1 MLTDR
6 AIENPHL
13 REYLRVIRKH
23 GWLIAACFAVVV
35 VAVGVATYVQPP
47 IYSAAT
53 RALIEREG
61 PRVVNIQEVTPSGGG
76 DSSEFFQTQI
86 QIIRSRPVI
95 QRVIDSM
102 NLLERRPAL
111 ARAKDP
117 IDAFLGSVQ
126 VESVRNTRLVEIRV
140 EDTDPKLAAD
150 MANALASGYVQQVLE
165 LKLNAARD
173 ALTWL
178 TAQVSDLKSKVND
191 SELNLQRYREQAGL
205 TSAEEKQSLATKKL
219 GEFNSAYIDAKA
231 KRLELE
237 TRISEIR
244 KGAQNPEALE
254 SSPLVINN
262 PLIQRLKG
270 QLVEL
275 EVQRSKLLKTYRD
288 KHPEV
293 LKIQSQI
300 DEITQKIREEV
311 GRLVQSMESEYTA
324 LKAREAAM
332 VGAVNQYRDEVQ
344 GLAKKEIQ
352 FGILKREADSNQQL
366 YDLLLK
372 RLKETGL
379 SQGLDTNNVR
389 IVEPAIVP
397 YRPVKPRRVMNLA
410 LGAVIGLVV
419 GVATAFFLEYMDDT
433 VRTPDQVENALG
445 VPVFALIPVIP
456 PRNRA

>member
-6 AIENPHL
+6 ALESVHL
-13 REYLRVIRKH
+13 REYLRILRKH
-23 GWLIAACFAVVV
+23 TWLVVACFVVV
-35 VAVGVATYVQPP
+35 VGAVAAGTYVQQP

-61 PRVVNIQEVTPSGGG
+61 PRVVNIQEISPVGGE
-76 DSSEFFQTQI
+76 SAEFFQTQV

-95 QRVIDSM
+95 QRVIEAMD
-102 NLLERRPAL
+102 LLERRPAL
-111 ARAKDP
+111 ARSKDP
-117 IDAFLGSVQ
+117 VDAFLSSVK
-126 VESVRNTRLVEIRV
+126 VEPVRNTRLVEIRV
-140 EDTDPKLAAD
+140 EDTDPKLAAE
-150 MANALASGYVQQVLE
+150 MANAVASGYVRQTLE

-178 TAQVSDLKSKVND
+178 TSQVSDLKSKVNE

-205 TSAEEKQSLATKKL
+205 TSAEEKQNLAAKKL
-219 GEFNSAYIDAKA
+219 GEFNSGYIDAKA

-237 TRISEIR
+237 TRLDEVR
-244 KGAQNPEALE
+244 KGAQSPEALE
-254 SSPLVINN
+254 ASPLVINN

-311 GRLVQSMESEYTA
+311 GRLVQSMESEYKA

-332 VGAVNQYRDEVQ
+332 LAAVSQYRDEVQ

-397 YRPVKPRRVMNLA
+397 YRPIKPRPLLNLA
-410 LGAVIGLVV
+410 LGAIVGLLV
-419 GVATAFFLEYMDDT
+419 GCSMAFFLEYMDDT
-433 VRTPDQVENALG
+433 VRTPDQVESALG

-456 PRNRA
+456 TRNRA

>member
-1 MLTDR
+1 MLSDHV
-6 AIENPHL
+6 IESVHL
-13 REYLRVIRKH
+13 REYLRIVRKH
-23 GWLIAACFAVVV
+23 VWLVVACFVVV
-35 VAVGVATYVQPP
+35 VGAVAMATYVQQP

-61 PRVVNIQEVTPSGGG
+61 PRVVNIQEVTPLGGE
-76 DSSEFFQTQI
+76 SAEFFQTQV

-95 QRVIDSM
+95 QRVIDTM
-102 NLLERRPAL
+102 GLIERRPSL

-117 IDAFLGSVQ
+117 VETFLGSVK
-126 VESVRNTRLVEIRV
+126 VEPVRNTRLVEIRV
-140 EDTDPKLAAD
+140 EDTDPKMAAE
-150 MANALASGYVQQVLE
+150 MANAVATGYVRQTLE

-178 TAQVSDLKSKVND
+178 TTQVSDLRSKVNE
-191 SELNLQRYREQAGL
+191 SELTLQRYREQAGL
-205 TSAEEKQSLATKKL
+205 TSAEERQNLAAKKL

-237 TRISEIR
+237 TRLSEIR
-244 KGAQNPEALE
+244 KGAQNQEALE
-254 SSPLVINN
+254 ASPLVINN

-275 EVQRSKLLKTYRD
+275 EVQRSKLLKTYRE

-300 DEITQKIREEV
+300 DEISQKIREEV
-311 GRLVQSMESEYTA
+311 TRLVQSMESEYTA
-324 LKAREAAM
+324 LKAREGAM

-379 SQGLDTNNVR
+379 SQGLDTNNIR
-389 IVEPAIVP
+389 IVEPAIAP
-397 YRPVKPRRVMNLA
+397 FRPIKPRPILNLA
-410 LGAVIGLVV
+410 LGAVIGLVL
-419 GVATAFFLEYMDDT
+419 GMALAFFLEYMDDT
-433 VRTPDQVENALG
+433 VRTPDQVEGALG

-456 PRNRA
+456 TRNRA